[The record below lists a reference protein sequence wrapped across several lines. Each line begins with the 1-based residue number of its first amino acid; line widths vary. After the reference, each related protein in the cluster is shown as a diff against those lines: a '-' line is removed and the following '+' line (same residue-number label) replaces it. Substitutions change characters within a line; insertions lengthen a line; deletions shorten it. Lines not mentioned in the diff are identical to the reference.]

1 MGFMFSYLFYD
12 LTALFLF
19 EHLEMIPTAFDERH
33 DHVLVWDS
41 YHYDRPVGHFNGNA
55 FVQYSYAGGK
65 AISRYLDRLRLNVLS
80 CTIYAFSY
88 HHFQLLTKMK

>member
-1 MGFMFSYLFYD
+1 MLCEIIMGFMFSYLFYD

-41 YHYDRPVGHFNGNA
+41 YDYDRA
-55 FVQYSYAGGK
+55 
-65 AISRYLDRLRLNVLS
+65 SRAL
-80 CTIYAFSY
+80 
-88 HHFQLLTKMK
+88 